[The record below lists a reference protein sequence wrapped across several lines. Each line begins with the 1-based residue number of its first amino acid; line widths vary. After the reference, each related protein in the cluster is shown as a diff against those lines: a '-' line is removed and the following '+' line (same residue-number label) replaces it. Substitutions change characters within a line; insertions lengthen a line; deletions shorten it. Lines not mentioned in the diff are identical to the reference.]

1 MAEVYLSPPDSRDYT
16 LCRAMDVSGIDIPER
31 YQLEMPQA
39 ELQQAGNCVAQ
50 ANSTRVEYNR
60 ADGEQISV
68 GWLYGNR
75 RETTHKGSG
84 LYPREALK
92 TVIKYG
98 NLPRK
103 VFDTTAEVPYAIEA
117 FEKAYPSAKE
127 HAKVDDAQYIR
138 LHTKEEVQRFILRYN
153 TPVFGSLD
161 GSSISALSDPGAL
174 HCVLICG
181 WKPVGEKYAGE
192 SQMFNESVP
201 HDIVFHNSWG
211 KNWRYNG
218 YGTCTF
224 DVFKEMWGVIP
235 MEEKTFPDIAG
246 HWAESAITEAA
257 RDGILNGYEDG
268 TFRPDQNMTR
278 AEFAAIYQ
286 RLKAALKN
294 G

>member
-16 LCRAMDVSGIDIPER
+16 LCRAMDVSGMDIPER

-50 ANSTRVEYNR
+50 ANSTRAEYNR

-75 RETTHKGSG
+75 RETEHKGAG
-84 LYPREALK
+84 MYPREALK

-98 NLPRK
+98 NLPREI
-103 VFDTTAEVPYAIEA
+103 FETFGEVPYAIEA
-117 FEKAYPSAKE
+117 FERAYPTAKE
-127 HAKVDDAQYIR
+127 HAHKDDAEYIR
-138 LHTKEEVQRFILRYN
+138 LYSKEDVQRFILCYK
-153 TPVFGSLD
+153 TPVFGILD
-161 GSSISALSDPGAL
+161 AADINAFSARGSL
-174 HCVLICG
+174 HCVLVCG
-181 WKPVGEKYAGE
+181 WKPKGQKYKGEPETY
-192 SQMFNESVP
+192 SDSLP
-201 HDIVFHNSWG
+201 HDMIFHNSWG
-211 KNWRYNG
+211 KNWRYDG
-218 YGTCTF
+218 YGTCDF
-224 DVFKEMWGVIP
+224 AIFKELWGVIP

>member
-1 MAEVYLSPPDSRDYT
+1 MADVYLSPTDSRDYT

-50 ANSTRVEYNR
+50 ANSTRAEYNL
-60 ADGEQISV
+60 ANGEQVSV

-75 RETTHKGSG
+75 RETENRGTG
-84 LYPREALK
+84 LVMRDAMK
-92 TVIKYG
+92 TIIKYG
-98 NLPRK
+98 NLLRK
-103 VFDTTAEVPYAIEA
+103 YYEYFYEVPYAIDN
-117 FEKAYPSAKE
+117 FEKAYEQNKDKTFFDE
-127 HAKVDDAQYIR
+127 RYIR
-138 LHTKEEVQRFILRYN
+138 LNTKEDVQRFILRYN
-153 TPVFGSLD
+153 TPVFAVVDSADINKMSSRGSM
-161 GSSISALSDPGAL
+161 

-181 WKPVGEKYAGE
+181 WKPKGQKYKGEPEVY
-192 SQMFNESVP
+192 SDSLP
-201 HDIVFHNSWG
+201 HDMIFHNSWG
-211 KNWRYNG
+211 KNWRYDG
-218 YGTCTF
+218 YGTCDFTILR
-224 DVFKEMWGVIP
+224 ELWGVVP
-235 MEEKTFPDIAG
+235 MEEKMFPDIAG